1 MSVTIAIVLL
11 LVHTRDSDF
20 ESFIERL
27 EHVVWVNIFSSLT
40 QPRPHGLHISDIF
53 YYVRRLNY
61 SLISYLGQVSY
72 HKELNLKHSISRNTI
87 LQQKKKKKNWKKSGI
102 IKIIAVLTAVWTM
115 FLLRDVKES
124 RLVWTKL

>member
-53 YYVRRLNY
+53 YYVWRLNY

-72 HKELNLKHSISRNTI
+72 HKELNLKQYFKKYYFAT
-87 LQQKKKKKNWKKSGI
+87 KKKKKIEKKV
-102 IKIIAVLTAVWTM
+102 AL
-115 FLLRDVKES
+115 
-124 RLVWTKL
+124 

>member
-72 HKELNLKHSISRNTI
+72 HKELNLKQYFKKYYFAT
-87 LQQKKKKKNWKKSGI
+87 KKKKKNWKKSGI